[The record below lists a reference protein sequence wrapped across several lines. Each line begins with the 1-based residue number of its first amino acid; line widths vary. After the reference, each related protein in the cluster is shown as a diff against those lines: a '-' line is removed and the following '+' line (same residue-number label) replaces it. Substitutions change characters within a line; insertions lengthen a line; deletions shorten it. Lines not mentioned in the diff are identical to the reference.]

1 MSSGPF
7 LRRLTIWNYKSIA
20 LAQLDLESLA
30 FLVGPNGSG
39 KSNCLDALRFVADAL
54 RTSLDHALRDRGT
67 IKEVRRRSGGHP
79 THFALRLD
87 FQLPDGGAG
96 HYAFRIGARPS
107 GGYEVQKEELR
118 VLGGAGGLGEH
129 FYHVERGHIV
139 ATSMKASPVS
149 LPDRLFLVAA
159 SGQPEFRAAFDA
171 LSRMEVYNLNPA
183 KISAMQSPD
192 PGQLLRRDG
201 TNAASML
208 DKLDKP
214 ARKQISEYLAQ
225 IVPGVSQPETRI
237 LGSLETIEFRQIV
250 KGQKTPWRFYSS
262 SMSDGTLRALGVLLA
277 LFQNQ
282 GKSDCPPIIGL
293 EEPETALHPAAAAV
307 LLSALREA
315 SRHTQVLVTSHSPD
329 LLDNPDIPTEA
340 ILAVASEEGITR
352 IAPIDSAGREML
364 RNRLFTVGEL
374 LRQNQIALDP
384 GHLADAAA
392 EHQLRLFEHDGA

>member
-1 MSSGPF
+1 
-7 LRRLTIWNYKSIA
+7 
-20 LAQLDLESLA
+20 
-30 FLVGPNGSG
+30 
-39 KSNCLDALRFVADAL
+39 
-54 RTSLDHALRDRGT
+54 
-67 IKEVRRRSGGHP
+67 
-79 THFALRLD
+79 
-87 FQLPDGGAG
+87 
-96 HYAFRIGARPS
+96 
-107 GGYEVQKEELR
+107 
-118 VLGGAGGLGEH
+118 
-129 FYHVERGHIV
+129 
-139 ATSMKASPVS
+139 MKASPVS